1 MRKAAFLPM
10 LAPGLASAH
19 HPNEAGGWLAA
30 ALDHLS
36 EPDHLLAIAV
46 LVAVG
51 AIWLAR
57 RRRSARPTS

>member
-1 MRKAAFLPM
+1 MRKTAALLM
-10 LAPGLASAH
+10 LARALAWAH

-36 EPDHLLAIAV
+36 EPDHLLAIAG
-46 LVAVG
+46 LVVIG

-57 RRRSARPTS
+57 RRRAARPTS

>member
-46 LVAVG
+46 LSP
-51 AIWLAR
+51 
-57 RRRSARPTS
+57 SARSG